1 MLLFIVS
8 SLSDPQQVLSNYSLK
23 MRQSVSQ
30 AIFFLNWNITI
41 HTATAQKENLLW
53 KNVNCGH
60 LVFFFNFMHY
70 EGTLLRWLHWPICR
84 SWKGEPFSGSFKE
97 FDKYKLSLVMEI
109 SKDLQEQWV
118 AIKCSLG
125 IVRNLISLVQN
136 LNHEVLLWGAC
147 M

>member
-30 AIFFLNWNITI
+30 AIFFKLKHNHSHCHCTKRKS
-41 HTATAQKENLLW
+41 TLKKCELW
-53 KNVNCGH
+53 TSC
-60 LVFFFNFMHY
+60 LFFNFMHY
-70 EGTLLRWLHWPICR
+70 EGTLLRWLRWPICR

-136 LNHEVLLWGAC
+136 LNHEVLLWDAC